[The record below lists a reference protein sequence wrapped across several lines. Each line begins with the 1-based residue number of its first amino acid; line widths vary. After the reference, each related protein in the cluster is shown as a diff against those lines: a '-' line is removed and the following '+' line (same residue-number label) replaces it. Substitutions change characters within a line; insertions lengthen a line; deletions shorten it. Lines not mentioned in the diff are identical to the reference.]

1 MFIEQA
7 KMALLCQLNEEL
19 EQVKKQMQLETTADT
34 EEE

>member
-1 MFIEQA
+1 
-7 KMALLCQLNEEL
+7 MALLCQLNEEL